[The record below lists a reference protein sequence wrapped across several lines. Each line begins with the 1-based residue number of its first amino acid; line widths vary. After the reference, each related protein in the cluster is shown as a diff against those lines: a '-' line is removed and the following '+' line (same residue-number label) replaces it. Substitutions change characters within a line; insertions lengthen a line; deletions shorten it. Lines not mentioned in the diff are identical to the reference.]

1 MYHECNKKPVH
12 IEIAAYPP
20 GLSVPLEHAE
30 SKEAPHFEANSLLCI
45 TLLFPSQTCS
55 VKYIEQQQSSR
66 LTAQAL
72 TQKEQLDK

>member
-1 MYHECNKKPVH
+1 M
-12 IEIAAYPP
+12 
-20 GLSVPLEHAE
+20 
-30 SKEAPHFEANSLLCI
+30 
-45 TLLFPSQTCS
+45 FPFQTCS